1 MEEGSKRC
9 CCPYVRLSVSSTGRR
24 LAISVVALSMAVS
37 TRRCDRPRGAVS
49 QHDIQQPAAGIA
61 VIQDVLQTQTRTTGV
76 GETVDINVISGTPT
90 SGFVSEITQ

>member
-9 CCPYVRLSVSSTGRR
+9 CCPYVRLFVASTGRR

-49 QHDIQQPAAGIA
+49 QHDIQHSAVGMHDALQP
-61 VIQDVLQTQTRTTGV
+61 QTRTLKA
-76 GETVDINVISGTPT
+76 
-90 SGFVSEITQ
+90 